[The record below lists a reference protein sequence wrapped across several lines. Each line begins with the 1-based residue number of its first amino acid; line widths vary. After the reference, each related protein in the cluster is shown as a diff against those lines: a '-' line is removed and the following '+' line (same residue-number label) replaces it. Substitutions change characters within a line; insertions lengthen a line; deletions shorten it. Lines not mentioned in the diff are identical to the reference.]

1 MTLEE
6 FTSEFKDKLIGVDLK
21 KEFDKIQAS
30 KPKEKA
36 DKKSDAK

>member
-21 KEFDKIQAS
+21 KEFEKIQAS
-30 KPKEKA
+30 KPKEKV
-36 DKKSDAK
+36 DKKSDTK